1 MSGVTPEPQPTA
13 PPRDVAQSAL
23 PLIVCV
29 GDLIDEIAVRLDA
42 PWRRGSDAAAEII
55 RRRGGSAANVAVAA
69 AGAGGRARF
78 IGAIGA
84 DATGDAL
91 NAALLEAGV
100 EPLLQRAG
108 RSPAIIVVV
117 EPDGERTMLPDR
129 GVATTLRHP
138 GPSALAGASWL
149 HAPAYSLI
157 GEPLSSTTVTLFQ
170 EAVEAGVTTSLDAS
184 SVGALAAWGPEESRR
199 RFVMAGATHLFANE
213 EETNYLDLIRR
224 PLPATTLIV
233 KRGAGIAEVRNAAGS
248 VIASLPAPTL
258 SGPLDS
264 TGAGDAFAGG
274 LCVARAHGATWE
286 DALRAGHRSAGRHL
300 IKQQERG

>member
-1 MSGVTPEPQPTA
+1 MSGATREPQPSA
-13 PPRDVAQSAL
+13 SARAAAQSDA
-23 PLIVCV
+23 PLIVCI

-42 PWRRGSDAAAEII
+42 PWRRGSDAAAEIS

-69 AGAGGRARF
+69 AAAGGRARF
-78 IGAIGA
+78 IGAIGS

-91 NAALLEAGV
+91 EAALLAAGV

-138 GPSALAGASWL
+138 GPSALAAASWL

-157 GEPLSSTTVTLFQ
+157 GEPLGTTTTTLFH
-170 EAVEAGVTTSLDAS
+170 EAAAAGVATSVDAS
-184 SVGALAAWGPEESRR
+184 SVGALAAWGPEESRNR
-199 RFVMAGATHLFANE
+199 LIGTGATHLFANE
-213 EETNYLDLIRR
+213 EEAAYLELLTR
-224 PLPATTLIV
+224 PLAGMTLIV
-233 KRGAGIAEVRNAAGS
+233 KRGAGVAEVRD
-248 VIASLPAPTL
+248 ASGHVVASAPAVPII
-258 SGPLDS
+258 GPIDS

-274 LCVARAHGATWE
+274 FCVARAQGATWE
-286 DALRAGHRSAGRHL
+286 DALASGHRTSARHL
-300 IKQQERG
+300 VEQRDRG